1 MADIVEGLEWTQRA
15 QITANPIPVT
25 KVTSEQQAT
34 TKKRGETGIKIRVG
48 ENTDT
53 AANASKTNDAVNT

>member
-1 MADIVEGLEWTQRA
+1 MVVAD
-15 QITANPIPVT
+15 PVPVAE
-25 KVTSEQQAT
+25 VTSEQQAT

-53 AANASKTNDAVNT
+53 AANASKTNDDAVNT